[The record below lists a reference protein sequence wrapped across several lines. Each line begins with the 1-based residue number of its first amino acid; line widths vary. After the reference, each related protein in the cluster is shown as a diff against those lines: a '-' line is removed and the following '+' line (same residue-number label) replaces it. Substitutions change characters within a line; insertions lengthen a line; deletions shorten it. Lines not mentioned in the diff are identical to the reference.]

1 MTQEYKGKSVYKG
14 IALGPVV
21 VFQKNDVQVKR
32 EKITDAEGEIA
43 RMPVS
48 YTHLDVYKR
57 QLSAISSG

>member
-32 EKITDAEGEIA
+32 EKITDAEG
-43 RMPVS
+43 
-48 YTHLDVYKR
+48 
-57 QLSAISSG
+57 

>member
-32 EKITDAEGEIA
+32 EKIADAEGEIV
-43 RMPVS
+43 RMQDAVRHRRNS
-48 YTHLDVYKR
+48 CRNCMIR
-57 QLSAISSG
+57 Q

>member
-43 RMPVS
+43 YAGCGQCIAGTAAETV
-48 YTHLDVYKR
+48 
-57 QLSAISSG
+57 

>member
-43 RMPVS
+43 RMQDAVS
-48 YTHLDVYKR
+48 AS
-57 QLSAISSG
+57 Q

>member
-32 EKITDAEGEIA
+32 EKTQMQKVRSPVC
-43 RMPVS
+43 RMRSVHHRNS
-48 YTHLDVYKR
+48 CRNCMIR
-57 QLSAISSG
+57 Q

>member
-32 EKITDAEGEIA
+32 EKITDAEGESVHRRNSCRNCMI
-43 RMPVS
+43 R
-48 YTHLDVYKR
+48 L
-57 QLSAISSG
+57 

>member
-32 EKITDAEGEIA
+32 EKSQMQKVRLPVC
-43 RMPVS
+43 RMRSV
-48 YTHLDVYKR
+48 HR
-57 QLSAISSG
+57 RNSSRNCMIRL